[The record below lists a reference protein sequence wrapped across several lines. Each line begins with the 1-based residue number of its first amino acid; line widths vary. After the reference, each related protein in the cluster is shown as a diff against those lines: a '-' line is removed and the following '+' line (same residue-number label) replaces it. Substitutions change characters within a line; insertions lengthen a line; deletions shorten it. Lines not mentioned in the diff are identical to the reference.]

1 MKCRLKYNGIIKE
14 DRKCEVHYGIAR
26 KGLSSKAG

>member
-1 MKCRLKYNGIIKE
+1 MKCELKYNGITKV

-26 KGLSSKAG
+26 KGLSGKAG